1 MLDTFS
7 GGGGMKVLT
16 EELRF
21 STRGEIDLVDIT
33 RDIEEIV
40 EKSEIKNGQVL
51 VFVPGATGAIV
62 TIEHE
67 NGLLEDFKRVLRK
80 LVPRGAGYKHDII
93 DNNAH
98 SHLRASLL
106 GSSLVLPIVEGKVV
120 RGIWQQIFFV
130 ELDVRPRRRRLVVQ
144 IMGD

>member
-1 MLDTFS
+1 
-7 GGGGMKVLT
+7 MKVLT

-67 NGLLEDFKRVLRK
+67 NDLLEDFKRVLRE
-80 LVPRGAGYKHDII
+80 LVPKGAGYKHDII

-106 GSSLVLPIVEGKVV
+106 GSSLVLPIVDGKVV
-120 RGIWQQIFFV
+120 RGLWQQIFFV

>member
-1 MLDTFS
+1 
-7 GGGGMKVLT
+7 MKVVT

-21 STRGEIDLVDIT
+21 STKGEIDLVDIT
-33 RDIEEIV
+33 SKVEEIV
-40 EKSEIKNGQVL
+40 GRSGVKEGQVL
-51 VFVPGATGAIV
+51 VFVPGATGAVV

-67 NGLLEDFKRVLRK
+67 KGLLEDFKRILK
-80 LVPRGAGYKHDII
+80 EIVPKGAGYRHDLI

-98 SHLRASLL
+98 SHLRATLL
-106 GSSLVLPIVEGKVV
+106 GPSLVLPIVEGKVV

-144 IMGD
+144 VMGY

>member
-1 MLDTFS
+1 
-7 GGGGMKVLT
+7 MKVVT

-21 STRGEIDLVDIT
+21 STKGEIDLVDIT
-33 RDIEEIV
+33 SKVEEIV
-40 EKSEIKNGQVL
+40 GRSGVKEGQVL
-51 VFVPGATGAIV
+51 VFVPGATGAVV

-67 NGLLEDFKRVLRK
+67 KGLLEDFKRILK
-80 LVPRGAGYKHDII
+80 EIVPKGAGYRHDLI

-98 SHLRASLL
+98 SHLRATLL
-106 GSSLVLPIVEGKVV
+106 GPSLVLPIIEGKVV

-144 IMGD
+144 VMGY

>member
-1 MLDTFS
+1 
-7 GGGGMKVLT
+7 MKVLT

-33 RDIEEIV
+33 GDIEEIV

-120 RGIWQQIFFV
+120 RGVWQQIFFV

>member
-1 MLDTFS
+1 
-7 GGGGMKVLT
+7 MKVLT

-106 GSSLVLPIVEGKVV
+106 GSSLVLPIVKGKVV